1 VGARDGTVLWSTG
14 VPGDPLGGTA
24 VVGDL
29 VVTVLLD
36 GTVVALRRTDGE
48 ILWTGD
54 AGGGVNGWLAAL
66 DDRLI
71 VPVGNADPPAIL
83 ALGLRAAG

>member
-1 VGARDGTVLWSTG
+1 MGQRAV
-14 VPGDPLGGTA
+14 GTA

-29 VVTVLLD
+29 VITALLD
-36 GTVVALRRTDGE
+36 GTLVALDRDTGE
-48 ILWTGD
+48 IVWTGD

-71 VPVGNADPPAIL
+71 VPVANGDPPSLL
-83 ALGLRAAG
+83 ALGLGG